1 MTFEESLDF
10 LTSYEPDDYRSLKIA
25 QENWKSLISEDRGY
39 LERLYDIYFATIKGF
54 LGEND
59 ALALNGVKAYNFIL
73 AFSGTTTVAS
83 HGGKEEAWR
92 ILNERHAQHLDLL
105 RRAIERPNSVV
116 SEKFSR
122 TKTGKWADIVTS
134 MLDLYYWHKPY
145 SNHDEK
151 LRIEAAMLV
160 PKIYRAFPEHRS
172 FLLPDH
178 LMLHPNAIRE
188 AGDLI
193 RFYILEKGQRE
204 APLLVDLA
212 YDMFGFHSDKGK
224 PAHAQSAAILQHAL
238 SDASSW
244 TEQQLEQFLEQV
256 VFTPLDI
263 QTYQS
268 QQAEALLQSTIANYE
283 RLLRENKYESHLG
296 TSAQTYR
303 ERDEKTLQAHRA
315 TLNLIQSDFD
325 AWNRK
330 RRDKAVQRLA
340 VSATTRKA
348 FKVIETKL
356 PAPYAERIGAL
367 LKEAEDYSSRPKL
380 YPSHKPSE
388 NRFKD
393 FGLKLLVIEELMYR
407 QKVLAPQFD
416 IHLFAKEYEKREI
429 SVEIDGYEIIPEVET
444 YFKNLPISDELLA
457 KVETL
462 HQSSGLDGGS
472 EFIYHLYPFWDPGSG
487 DKAIPVSNKA
497 ITDLELLPNLKSIS
511 GLENSKPTPK
521 LLKALA
527 ARDIRISTEE

>member
-1 MTFEESLDF
+1 MTFEQSLDF
-10 LTSYEPDDYRSLKIA
+10 LGTYEPDDYRSLKTA
-25 QENWKSLISEDRGY
+25 QENWKSLISEDRGN
-39 LERLYDIYFATIKGF
+39 LQRLYDIYFATIKGF
-54 LGEND
+54 LGEDN
-59 ALALNGVKAYNFIL
+59 ALALHGVKAYNFIL
-73 AFSGTTTVAS
+73 AFSGSTTVAS
-83 HGGKEEAWR
+83 HGGREEAWR
-92 ILNERHAQHLDLL
+92 ILNERHAQHLELL
-105 RRAIERPNSVV
+105 RRSIGRPNRVV

-122 TKTGKWADIVTS
+122 TKTGRWADIVTS

-145 SNHDEK
+145 SNHDET
-151 LRIEAAMLV
+151 LRSEAAVLV
-160 PKIYRAFPEHRS
+160 PAIYRAYPDHKS

-188 AGDLI
+188 AGELI
-193 RFYILEKGQRE
+193 RFYILEKGQQE
-204 APLLVDLA
+204 APLMVNLA
-212 YDMFGFHSDKGK
+212 HDMFGFHSDKSK
-224 PAHAQSAAILQHAL
+224 PAHAHSAAILQPVL

-244 TEQQLEQFLEQV
+244 TEQQLDQFLEEV
-256 VFTPLDI
+256 ILTPLDI

-268 QQAEALLQSTIANYE
+268 QEAEALLQSTIANYE

-296 TSAQTYR
+296 TSAETYR
-303 ERDEKTLQAHRA
+303 ERDEKTLQAHRS

-348 FKVIETKL
+348 FKVTRTKL
-356 PAPYAERIGAL
+356 PAPYSDRIGAL
-367 LKEAEDYSSRPKL
+367 LDEVEDYSSRPKL
-380 YPSHKPSE
+380 YPPHKPSE
-388 NRFKD
+388 NGFKD

-407 QKVLAPQFD
+407 QKVLKPQFD

-472 EFIYHLYPFWDPGSG
+472 AFIYHLYPFWDPGSG
-487 DKAIPVSNKA
+487 DEAIPLSDKA

-511 GLENSKPTPK
+511 GLENSKPTSK

-527 ARDIRISTEE
+527 LRDIKISTEE